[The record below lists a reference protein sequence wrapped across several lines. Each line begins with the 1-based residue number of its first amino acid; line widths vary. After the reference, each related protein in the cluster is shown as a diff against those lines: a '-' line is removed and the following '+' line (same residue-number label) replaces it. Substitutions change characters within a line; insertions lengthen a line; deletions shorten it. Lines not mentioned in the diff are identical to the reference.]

1 MTYSPEVSF
10 MDSESSRETV
20 RKTGTTTIGLVCKDG
35 VVMAS
40 DRRATMGYFIASK
53 DIDKIYAINDHIA
66 MTIAG
71 GVGDAQMLVRW
82 MKAET
87 KLYELKQEKKI
98 SVEAAATLLA
108 NILAQYKFFPFYVQL
123 LIGGMDEKPRMFSVD
138 MLGGIT
144 EEKMTSTGSGSPIAY
159 GVLEELF
166 QEDKPVEANL
176 PIAAKAVRAAMRR
189 DAGSGENI
197 DLTYITR
204 QGFKR
209 MDREDVKKLL

>member
-10 MDSESSRETV
+10 MDSESNRETV
-20 RKTGTTTIGLVCKDG
+20 KKTGTTTIGLVCKDG
-35 VVMAS
+35 IVMAS

-82 MKAET
+82 MKAES

-123 LIGGMDEKPRMFSVD
+123 LLGGMDEKPRMFSVD

>member
-10 MDSESSRETV
+10 MDSESNRETV
-20 RKTGTTTIGLVCKDG
+20 KKTGTTTVGLVCKDG
-35 VVMAS
+35 IVMAS

-82 MKAET
+82 MKAEA

-108 NILAQYKFFPFYVQL
+108 NILAQYKYFPFYVQL
-123 LIGGMDEKPRMFSVD
+123 LLGGIDEKPRLFSVD
-138 MLGGIT
+138 MLGGVT

-197 DLTYITR
+197 DLTSITR

>member
-1 MTYSPEVSF
+1 

-20 RKTGTTTIGLVCKDG
+20 KKTGTTTVGLVCKDG
-35 VVMAS
+35 IVMAS

-82 MKAET
+82 MKAEC
-87 KLYELKQEKKI
+87 KLYELKQERKI

-123 LIGGMDEKPRMFSVD
+123 LLGGIDEKPRLFSVD

-159 GVLEELF
+159 GVLEEFF

-189 DAGSGENI
+189 DAGSGENV

-204 QGFKR
+204 QGFRR
-209 MDREDVKKLL
+209 MEREDVKKLL

>member
-1 MTYSPEVSF
+1 